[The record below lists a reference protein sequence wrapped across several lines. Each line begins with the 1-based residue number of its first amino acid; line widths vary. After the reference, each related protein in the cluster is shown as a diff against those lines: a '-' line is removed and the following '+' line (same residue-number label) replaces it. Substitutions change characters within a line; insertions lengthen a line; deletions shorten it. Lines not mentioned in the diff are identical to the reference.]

1 MDWGVLVVVGV
12 VVWTAVAI
20 GLGLLLGRMIR
31 RRDEQKPTR
40 PAETGEAS
48 EDRRAA

>member
-1 MDWGVLVVVGV
+1 MDWGVLAVVAL
-12 VVWTAVAI
+12 VWTAAAI

-40 PAETGEAS
+40 PAEAGEAS
-48 EDRRAA
+48 QDRRAA